1 MGTLTGG
8 TGLQPHPV
16 KGTALNSNYLSFTDS
31 TGGGSFAKQYLPELY
46 EAEVERYGN
55 RTIGGFLRMVG
66 AEMPMT
72 SDQIVWSEQNRLH
85 VGYQNCAVSGDN
97 QITVTLSPGEILALK
112 EKQLVVIQGAPGEM
126 VAEVHNIQTG
136 SGTTRTFS
144 TKPYTAAKLTTTGT
158 DPGIFTTTG
167 NSAKVSV
174 FVFGSEY
181 GKGSADGPNETLT
194 PAFQQYNN
202 KPMILRDDFEV
213 NGSDAAQIGWVEV
226 ATEDGTS
233 GYLWYLKAESETRLR
248 FEDYM
253 EMSMVEAVK
262 KSGGGISSH
271 DGSEGLFAAIKDRG
285 NVYQGFGG
293 AFAGSGALAD
303 FDEVLKGLD
312 KEGAIEENMLF
323 VNRGLALDIDDM
335 LGSIGAGYAS
345 TAPGVGA
352 SFGLFNNEAEMA
364 LNLGFSGFRRGSY
377 DFYKSDWKYLNDAA
391 TRGVLGLR
399 TDLNPAQTNT
409 VEGVLVPAGTSTVY
423 DQMLGQNIR
432 RPFLHVRYRASE
444 TEDRRMK
451 SWVTGSV
458 GGAYTDT
465 LDAMTVSFLSERCLV
480 TQGANN
486 FMLIKG

>member
-16 KGTALNSNYLSFTDS
+16 KGTALNTNYLQFTDS
-31 TGGGSFAKQYLPELY
+31 TGANHSDFAKQYLPELY

-66 AEMPMT
+66 AEMPMS
-72 SDQIVWSEQNRLH
+72 SDQIIWSEQNRLH
-85 VGYQNCAVSGDN
+85 VGYKSCAVSGDN
-97 QITVTLSPGEILALK
+97 QITVTLNPGEELALK

-126 VAEVHNIQTG
+126 VAEVHNIQAG

-158 DPGIFTTTG
+158 NPGIFTTTG
-167 NSAKVSV
+167 NNAKVSV
-174 FVFGSEY
+174 FVFGAEY
-181 GKGSADGPNETLT
+181 GKGSNPTIETLT

-202 KPMILRDDFEV
+202 KPMILRDEFEV

-226 ATEDGTS
+226 ATEDGAS

-262 KSGGGISSH
+262 KSGGGIASH

-285 NVYQGFGG
+285 NVLQGFG
-293 AFAGSGALAD
+293 ATSAGSGALAD

-335 LGSIGAGYAS
+335 LGAVNSGFDQAY
-345 TAPGVGA
+345 GA

-399 TDLNPAQTNT
+399 TDLSPAQTNT

-451 SWVTGSV
+451 SWITGSV
-458 GGAYTDT
+458 GGAYTSG
-465 LDAMTVSFLSERCLV
+465 LDAMKVHFLSERCLC

-486 FMLIKG
+486 FVLFTS

>member
-16 KGTALNSNYLSFTDS
+16 KGTALNSNYLSFTDT
-31 TGGGSFAKQYLPELY
+31 TGGGTFAKQYLPELY

-72 SDQIVWSEQNRLH
+72 SDQVIWSEQNRLH

-97 QITVTLSPGEILALK
+97 QITVTLNPGEILALK
-112 EKQLVVIQGAPGEM
+112 DKQLVVIQGAAGEM
-126 VAEVHNIQTG
+126 VAEVHTIQTG

-158 DPGIFTTTG
+158 NPGIFTTTG
-167 NSAKVSV
+167 NNAKVSV

-181 GKGSADGPNETLT
+181 GKGSPDGPNETLT

-226 ATEDGTS
+226 ATEDGAS

-285 NVYQGFGG
+285 NVYQGFG
-293 AFAGSGALAD
+293 AATAGTGALAD

-312 KEGAIEENMLF
+312 KEGSIEENMLF

-335 LGSIGAGYAS
+335 LGQVNGGFSNAGAAQ
-345 TAPGVGA
+345 GA

-423 DQMLGQNIR
+423 DQVLGQNIR

-451 SWVTGSV
+451 SWITGSV
-458 GGAYTDT
+458 GGAYTSG
-465 LDAMTVSFLSERCLV
+465 LDAMKVHFLSERCLC

-486 FMLIKG
+486 FVLFTS